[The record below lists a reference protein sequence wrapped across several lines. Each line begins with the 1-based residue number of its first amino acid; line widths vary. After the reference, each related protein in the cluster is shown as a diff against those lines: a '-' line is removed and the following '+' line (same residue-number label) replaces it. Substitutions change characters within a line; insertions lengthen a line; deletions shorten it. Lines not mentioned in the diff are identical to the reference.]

1 MFKSVHILNNGIDP
15 LVRGLMS
22 LPARLPQ
29 RLTVSVT
36 EKIFG
41 NSDLG

>member
-1 MFKSVHILNNGIDP
+1 MIQEFYPFFNQEFAQI
-15 LVRGLMS
+15 GLMS